1 MDERLQI
8 IGLMAV
14 ALVIGFLGYTVIE
27 APRADEGSV
36 YVDSYSAD
44 LYLNGTFLEKF
55 DYQVNDGR
63 RYRMLYKDW
72 KVPLS
77 FNALSQPY
85 VELLDINPPGGSLP
99 YAKDWQGSVRTF
111 NSPNYMPGRASAYVG
126 DIELRAMENEA
137 GCFKPDYFPQG
148 SYKVSY
154 VYHIHPYIEK
164 DARYS
169 HLNLK
174 LADEHLPYRQVAVAL
189 HDPQGS
195 LVQIYS
201 HPPMNIAK
209 EGTSW
214 VIRGESPENA
224 LLEVEMLAKPAAFD
238 YMGGFP
244 RNVGN
249 VEGQT
254 TSANLGYYAI
264 YAVSSYFLE
273 IMRLLMLFF
282 PLAIGLLYYFFG
294 KEMSFTVPS
303 TLSYVPSKRPP
314 WLVNLVFRGD
324 AFNFDPDGFYATILD
339 LARKGYLEVHSE
351 GGLKIRILGSQ
362 GSSTDAYEDRVLD
375 FLSMYSIDG
384 FFDAEAFEDMIK
396 SLRRG
401 SALVGSGAYGLEAL
415 RETMNS
421 LMRSPDKSAA
431 DQFATNGRFYAAMLT
446 SIVVL
451 LAMASFILFSMYG
464 DLYPLFY
471 SGFLASIVVVIES
484 IPPLFSPSTLFGRWK
499 DDFYKEKL
507 EWGSFTKFLSDFAM
521 LQKYAPEDLSIWKEW
536 LVYGTALGVG
546 VEVAKAMEQMNIY
559 IPEARAVT
567 YMPLYFGNVYGM
579 TSTPS
584 SGGSGGGGFSSGG
597 GFSGGGG
604 FGGGGGGAR

>member
-14 ALVIGFLGYTVIE
+14 ALVIGFLGYTIIE
-27 APRADEGSV
+27 APKADGGSV
-36 YVDSYSAD
+36 YVDRYSAD

-63 RYRMLYKDW
+63 RYRVLYKDW

-77 FNALSQPY
+77 FNALRQPY
-85 VELLDINPPGGSLP
+85 VELRDINPPGGTLP
-99 YAKDWQGSVRTF
+99 YAKDWQGLVRTF

-126 DIELRAMENEA
+126 DIESLALENEA

-148 SYKVSY
+148 SYKISY

-164 DARYS
+164 DASYS

-174 LADEHLPYRQVAVAL
+174 LADKHLPYRQVAVTL

-195 LVQIYS
+195 LVQMYT
-201 HPPMNIAK
+201 HPPMNVAK

-214 VIRGESPENA
+214 MIRGERPENA
-224 LLEVEMLAKPAAFD
+224 PLEVEMLAKPATFD

-244 RNVGN
+244 RNVDN

-254 TSANLGYYAI
+254 TSANSGYYAI

-273 IMRLLMLFF
+273 IMRLMMLLFT
-282 PLAIGLLYYFFG
+282 LAIGLLYYRFG

-314 WLVNLVFRGD
+314 WLVSLVFRGD
-324 AFNFDPDGFYATILD
+324 AFNFDPEGFYATILD

-351 GGLKIRILGSQ
+351 GGLKIRLLRSQ

-375 FLSMYSIDG
+375 FLSRYSSDG
-384 FFDAEAFEDMIK
+384 VFDAEAFEDMIK

-401 SALVGSGAYGLEAL
+401 SNLVGSGAYGLEAL
-415 RETMNS
+415 RETMNG
-421 LMRSPDKSAA
+421 LMRSPDNSTT
-431 DQFATNGRFYAAMLT
+431 DQFVTNGRFYASMLT
-446 SIVVL
+446 SIAVL
-451 LAMASFILFSMYG
+451 LAIASFLLFSRYG

-484 IPPLFSPSTLFGRWK
+484 IPPLFAPSTLFGRWK

-507 EWGSFTKFLSDFAM
+507 EWDSFTKFLSDFAM

-546 VEVAKAMEQMNIY
+546 AKVAKAMEQMNVY

-567 YMPLYFGNVYGM
+567 YMPLYFVNVYGM
-579 TSTPS
+579 TSPPY
-584 SGGSGGGGFSSGG
+584 SGGSGGG
-597 GFSGGGG
+597 
-604 FGGGGGGAR
+604 AR